1 MIRAGIYN
9 RCSTEE
15 EAQINALAIQAE
27 ESREIVLAKGWQIA
41 AQYIESESGTTSYK
55 RSEYQQLMDDMETD
69 LFDVVVIKSIDRLM
83 RSAKD
88 WYIFTDK
95 LTQNNKKL
103 YIYIDNKFYTPEDS
117 LITGIKA
124 ILAEDFS
131 RELSK
136 KIKNAH
142 KRRQEKKTGLN
153 ITVPI
158 FGWDKIE
165 KDVYVIN
172 EEEAE
177 AYRYAFR
184 LAEEGNGFYT
194 ICRIMYERGV
204 RSKKGNRISEVQW
217 RKMLYSPRAYGT
229 VVMHQEEYDFEAKK
243 MVKLPESE
251 WIYIENALPPIVSRE
266 YQSKVLSKLK
276 TRAIPVKTYHKNRDM
291 KNVGH
296 YELSGKLCCGE
307 CGANFYRVNSKSKNT
322 HLIEWKCSKS
332 LKFGRNSNGYQGGC
346 NNIPIIE
353 DAIIEQIEENCKNHY
368 ESIFGHEEN
377 LIDEVMQTIRKA
389 LTGDGCKK
397 EEEKLKKELEK
408 CKKKKG
414 ILLNKLM
421 NEVISD
427 EDFKTVNDELSVQI
441 EKLSNK
447 VADIM
452 ARNEEYNNIEER
464 MIKIKQSLDSGIMD
478 KAKTK
483 ELIYRI
489 SKITVYPNGV
499 LEIEFDKLKLLS
511 LLKLYNIGFA
521 EEKMDNKFLKISLDY
536 VHKTNIIRRREDINN
551 KILEYFRNHPT
562 GRLKGLHKKLGVTES
577 YVATSV
583 KELKTKGVLRYIRH
597 GGHTGEWIVSEEN
610 QRV

>member
-55 RSEYQQLMDDMETD
+55 RCEYQQLMDDMETD

-88 WYIFTDK
+88 WYIFIDK

-158 FGWDKIE
+158 FGWDKVE

-204 RSKKGNRISEVQW
+204 RSKRGNRISEVQW

-251 WIYIENALPPIVSRE
+251 WIYIENALPSIVSRE

-353 DAIIEQIEENCKNHY
+353 DAIIEQIEENCKNYY
-368 ESIFGHEEN
+368 ESIFRHEEN

-389 LTGDGCKK
+389 LTGDSCKK

-427 EDFKTVNDELSVQI
+427 EDFKTINDELSVQI

-452 ARNEEYNNIEER
+452 VKNEEYNNIEER
-464 MIKIKQSLDSGIMD
+464 MIKIKQSLDSGTMD

-499 LEIEFDKLKLLS
+499 LEIEFDRLKLLS
-511 LLKLYNIGFA
+511 LLKIYNMSLV
-521 EEKMDNKFLKISLDY
+521 EEGLDEKYFKITIDY
-536 VHKTNIIRRREDINN
+536 KHKTNIVRRKEEISNE
-551 KILEYFRNHPT
+551 ILEY
-562 GRLKGLHKKLGVTES
+562 LKNNPNSFLKDLYGVLGVGKS
-577 YVATSV
+577 YINECVQD
-583 KELKTKGVLRYIRH
+583 LKQQGLLKYLRY
-597 GGHTGEWIVSEEN
+597 GSGKGEWIVFEDIN
-610 QRV
+610 K